1 MNLCVQIHTAFVHIT
16 LSSAVLGLRRHAGF
30 SPVAV
35 SGGYSLVTVFG
46 LLTVVVSL
54 LEHGI

>member
-1 MNLCVQIHTAFVHIT
+1 MNLCVQSHTAFVHIT

-30 SPVAV
+30 SPVAE
-35 SGGYSLVTVFG
+35 SGGYSLVTVFE